1 MNKNKFKKI
10 TYICLI
16 LMVTIVALISI
27 LLVKNLKE
35 KTDIIQP
42 DKSENVRIINNRY
55 LTQGDIVTFK
65 IYDDEL
71 LACIN
76 ESKVEVINMTGVKV
90 SEAVID
96 GDEILVDTSFIM
108 PGKYNI
114 RIINDNHTV
123 TIKDQ
128 FKVMLISL

>member
-1 MNKNKFKKI
+1 MNRNKFKKI

-16 LMVTIVALISI
+16 LMVIIVALISI

>member
-1 MNKNKFKKI
+1 MNRNKFKKI

-16 LMVTIVALISI
+16 LMVIIVALISI
-27 LLVKNLKE
+27 LLVKNLKG

-55 LTQGDIVTFK
+55 LTQGDVVTFK

>member
-1 MNKNKFKKI
+1 MNRNKFKKI

-16 LMVTIVALISI
+16 LMVIIVALISI

-71 LACIN
+71 LSCIN

-114 RIINDNHTV
+114 RIINDNYTV

>member
-1 MNKNKFKKI
+1 MNRNKFKKI

-16 LMVTIVALISI
+16 LMVIIVALISI

-108 PGKYNI
+108 PGKYSI
-114 RIINDNHTV
+114 RIINDNYTV

>member
-42 DKSENVRIINNRY
+42 DKSENVRIINRYDVDKIEKNR
-55 LTQGDIVTFK
+55 
-65 IYDDEL
+65 
-71 LACIN
+71 
-76 ESKVEVINMTGVKV
+76 
-90 SEAVID
+90 
-96 GDEILVDTSFIM
+96 
-108 PGKYNI
+108 
-114 RIINDNHTV
+114 
-123 TIKDQ
+123 
-128 FKVMLISL
+128 

>member
-1 MNKNKFKKI
+1 
-10 TYICLI
+10 
-16 LMVTIVALISI
+16 
-27 LLVKNLKE
+27 
-35 KTDIIQP
+35 
-42 DKSENVRIINNRY
+42 
-55 LTQGDIVTFK
+55 
-65 IYDDEL
+65 
-71 LACIN
+71 
-76 ESKVEVINMTGVKV
+76 MTGVKV

>member
-1 MNKNKFKKI
+1 MNRNKFKKI

-16 LMVTIVALISI
+16 LMVIIVALISI

-65 IYDDEL
+65 LYDDEL

-108 PGKYNI
+108 PGKYSI
-114 RIINDNHTV
+114 RIINDNYTV

>member
-1 MNKNKFKKI
+1 MNRNKFKKI

-16 LMVTIVALISI
+16 LMVIIVALISI
-27 LLVKNLKE
+27 LLVKNLKG

-123 TIKDQ
+123 AIKDQ

>member
-1 MNKNKFKKI
+1 MNRNKFKKI

-16 LMVTIVALISI
+16 LMVIIVALISI

-96 GDEILVDTSFIM
+96 GDAILVDTSFIM
-108 PGKYNI
+108 PGKYSI
-114 RIINDNHTV
+114 RIINDNYTV

>member
-16 LMVTIVALISI
+16 LMVIIVALISI
-27 LLVKNLKE
+27 LLVKNLKK

>member
-1 MNKNKFKKI
+1 MNRNKFKKI

-16 LMVTIVALISI
+16 LMVIIVALISI
-27 LLVKNLKE
+27 LLVKNLKG

-114 RIINDNHTV
+114 RIINDNYTV

>member
-1 MNKNKFKKI
+1 MNRNKFKKI

-16 LMVTIVALISI
+16 LMVIIVALISI
-27 LLVKNLKE
+27 LLVKNLKG

>member
-16 LMVTIVALISI
+16 LTVIIVALISI
-27 LLVKNLKE
+27 LLVKNLKG

>member
-10 TYICLI
+10 IYICLI
-16 LMVTIVALISI
+16 LTVIIVALISI

-71 LACIN
+71 LTCIN

-108 PGKYNI
+108 PGKYSI
-114 RIINDNHTV
+114 RIINDNYTV